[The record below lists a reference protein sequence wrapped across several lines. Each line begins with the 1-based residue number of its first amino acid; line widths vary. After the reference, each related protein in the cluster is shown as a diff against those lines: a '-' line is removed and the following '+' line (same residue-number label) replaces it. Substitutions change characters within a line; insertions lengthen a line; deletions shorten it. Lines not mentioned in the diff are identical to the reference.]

1 MSLEEF
7 EALKHAA
14 DRRAADYKQ
23 KIAAM
28 AREACEKDRDHARE
42 LHKRDW
48 ETNLLKQKVESKATS
63 SSGRQPPK
71 SISITRRPRGI
82 PKQPLLYIER
92 SGGKRYDDE
101 DSPYEIQYL
110 YDKPLDQIQQT
121 AAEVWIL
128 RVEMAQ
134 RRKDWKAMY
143 SHANKAMTVA
153 GSLNYLP
160 MSARCLFYRGIA
172 LFYMRKL
179 WDAAEDLEAAEPCI
193 GIYKEKEEFDF
204 WAQELTKAKEGVSPA
219 QTPQQS
225 WFTRIRNSTSFSR
238 PTSTTSSRPPSQDS
252 EKWRNTDRAMKDELG
267 SALGSAPFASAS
279 WPAPSPYQS
288 VAPSPLLPKGKRP
301 VSALQRSRPA
311 SVEGTRPQLKRND
324 TLEVPMPTGPTH
336 IRFDPLQEREK
347 LRQRPRSARRP
358 RAKTLMA
365 SFTSIDEVE
374 NPENLAKDVQKIDG
388 ILRKR
393 RSNESLRS
401 GSAKS
406 SAESKEIFPQQS
418 LGALSLGSPRQGT
431 SRASD
436 GPGLAQ
442 EGNQGPNLDG
452 SETLREE
459 DVGTSS
465 SAKKDQEGQRISLE
479 QYESNELN
487 RYRASTRL
495 DFTER

>member
-7 EALKHAA
+7 EALKQAA
-14 DRRAADYKQ
+14 DRRATDYEQ
-23 KIAAM
+23 RIAAM
-28 AREACEKDRDHARE
+28 DREAREKDRDHARE

-71 SISITRRPRGI
+71 SMSIIGRPRGI
-82 PKQPLLYIER
+82 PKQPLLFIEP
-92 SGGKRYDDE
+92 SGGNRYDDE
-101 DSPYEIQYL
+101 ASPHEIQYL
-110 YDKPLDQIQQT
+110 YDGLLDQIQQT

-128 RVEMAQ
+128 RAKMAQ

-153 GSLNYLP
+153 GPLNYLP
-160 MSARCLFYRGIA
+160 MSARCVFYRGIA
-172 LFYMRKL
+172 LFYMRRL

-193 GIYKEKEEFDF
+193 GIYKEKGEYDF
-204 WAQELTKAKEGVSPA
+204 WTQVLTKAKEGVSPA
-219 QTPQQS
+219 ETPQQS
-225 WFTRIRNSTSFSR
+225 WFTRIRNSVSLSR
-238 PTSTTSSRPPSQDS
+238 PTSTSSPRPTSQDS
-252 EKWRNTDRAMKDELG
+252 ERWRNTDRAMKDELG

-279 WPAPSPYQS
+279 WPAPSPYQNA
-288 VAPSPLLPKGKRP
+288 APSPLQPKGKRP

-324 TLEVPMPTGPTH
+324 TLEVPIPTGPSH

-388 ILRKR
+388 ILRQR
-393 RSNESLRS
+393 RSNESLQS

-406 SAESKEIFPQQS
+406 SAESKETVPQQS
-418 LGALSLGSPRQGT
+418 LGALSLGSPHQGT
-431 SRASD
+431 SRPND
-436 GPGLAQ
+436 GPGPAQ
-442 EGNQGPNLDG
+442 QGSQGPNLDAG
-452 SETLREE
+452 GPLREE
-459 DVGTSS
+459 DVGTRTGG
-465 SAKKDQEGQRISLE
+465 SAKKDQGGQRLTLE
-479 QYESNELN
+479 QYERHEIN
-487 RYRASTRL
+487 RYRA
-495 DFTER
+495 